1 MLRKS
6 AKAKGRKLQSV
17 VAELIQKKFK
27 LESRDAVSTPAS
39 VTGEDII
46 LSNKAKKVF
55 PYSVEVKRVER
66 LNIWSA
72 IEQANGN
79 SGDREPLVIFKRNR
93 SDIYVCLKFTKFLEL
108 IK

>member
-1 MLRKS
+1 MLRTS
-6 AKAKGRKLQSV
+6 AKAKGSKFQRKI
-17 VAELIQKKFK
+17 AEIIRNKFC
-27 LESRDAVSTPAS
+27 LEERDVCSTPS
-39 VTGEDII
+39 SCVGEDIL